1 MAEKKSENSKK
12 TENKKKTTRSTS
24 VWSLNKISFYLI
36 VAIAI
41 LHLVAM
47 ILSCVHLA
55 GPVYILQSIANA
67 IMICV
72 VAVLAYRYVRNKPTV
87 WLVLYIVVL
96 LVVLVGVVVP
106 TIMLW

>member
-1 MAEKKSENSKK
+1 MAEKKTEKK
-12 TENKKKTTRSTS
+12 EKRTNRTTT

-36 VAIAI
+36 VAIAV

-47 ILSCVHLA
+47 ILSCVGLG
-55 GPVYILQSIANA
+55 GPVRVLQGVANA

-96 LVVLVGVVVP
+96 LVVLVGIVIPLIVLP
-106 TIMLW
+106 W

>member
-1 MAEKKSENSKK
+1 MAEKKSEN
-12 TENKKKTTRSTS
+12 KKKTRTRS

-41 LHLVAM
+41 LHLVAL
-47 ILSCVHLA
+47 ILSCVGLA
-55 GPVYILQSIANA
+55 GPVYLLQSIATA

-72 VAVLAYRYVRNKPTV
+72 VAVLAYRYIRNKPTV

-96 LVVLVGVVVP
+96 LVVLVGIVIP
-106 TIMLW
+106 TVMLW

>member
-1 MAEKKSENSKK
+1 MAEKK
-12 TENKKKTTRSTS
+12 TENKKKTTRTRT

-41 LHLVAM
+41 LHLVAL
-47 ILSCVHLA
+47 ILSCVGLA
-55 GPVYILQSIANA
+55 GPVYILQGIATA

-72 VAVLAYRYVRNKPTV
+72 VAVLAYRYIRNKPTV

-96 LVVLVGVVVP
+96 LVVLVGIVIP
-106 TIMLW
+106 LIMLW

>member
-1 MAEKKSENSKK
+1 MSEKKSENKQKK
-12 TENKKKTTRSTS
+12 TRSTT

-36 VAIAI
+36 VATAI
-41 LHLVAM
+41 LYLVAM
-47 ILSCVHLA
+47 ILSCVGLA
-55 GPVYILQSIANA
+55 GPVYVLQSIANA

-72 VAVLAYRYVRNKPTV
+72 VAVLAYRFVRNKPTV

-96 LVVLVGVVVP
+96 LVVLVGIVIP

>member
-1 MAEKKSENSKK
+1 MANKKED
-12 TENKKKTTRSTS
+12 NKKKTTSTRT

-47 ILSCVHLA
+47 ILSCFGLA
-55 GPVYILQSIANA
+55 GPVHILQSIANA

-96 LVVLVGVVVP
+96 LVVLVGIVIP
-106 TIMLW
+106 TIVLW

>member
-1 MAEKKSENSKK
+1 MAKKSDNNNN
-12 TENKKKTTRSTS
+12 NKQSRN

-47 ILSCVHLA
+47 ILACIGGNLA
-55 GPVYILQSIANA
+55 KPVYILQGIANA

-72 VAVLAYRYVRNKPTV
+72 VAVLAWRFVRHKPTV
-87 WLVLYIVVL
+87 WIVLYIVVL
-96 LVVLVGVVVP
+96 LVVLVGIVIPLIV
-106 TIMLW
+106 L

>member
-1 MAEKKSENSKK
+1 MEVNIMAEKKD
-12 TENKKKTTRSTS
+12 ENKKKTTHTRS

-47 ILSCVHLA
+47 ILSCVGL
-55 GPVYILQSIANA
+55 GRPVSILQGIANA

-72 VAVLAYRYVRNKPTV
+72 VAVLAYRFVRNKPTV

-96 LVVLVGVVVP
+96 LVVLVGIVIPLIV
-106 TIMLW
+106 LW

>member
-1 MAEKKSENSKK
+1 MAEKKTENNKKQKK
-12 TENKKKTTRSTS
+12 TRSAT

-41 LHLVAM
+41 LHLVAL
-47 ILSCVHLA
+47 ILSCVGLA
-55 GPVYILQSIANA
+55 GPVYILQGVATA

-72 VAVLAYRYVRNKPTV
+72 VAILAYRYIRNKPTV

-96 LVVLVGVVVP
+96 LVVLVGIVIP
-106 TIMLW
+106 LIMLW

>member
-1 MAEKKSENSKK
+1 MAEKKSES
-12 TENKKKTTRSTS
+12 KKKTTRTRT

-36 VAIAI
+36 VATAI
-41 LHLVAM
+41 LYLVAM
-47 ILSCVHLA
+47 ILSCVGLA

-67 IMICV
+67 IMICI
-72 VAVLAYRYVRNKPTV
+72 VAVLAYRYIRHKPTV

-96 LVVLVGVVVP
+96 LVVLVGIVIP